1 MEKDSCYK
9 ILIDGIVQGIGFRP
23 FIYNL
28 AVEYKL
34 KGYVK
39 NTLKG
44 VEILVKG
51 EEDKIRAFIEDIK
64 IRKPSL
70 SVIRTLHYEKVFCDN
85 NFEAFHIVPSESL
98 NEKSIFILPD
108 IGICDNC
115 IEDFHN
121 IKSPFYKYPFLTCTN
136 CGPRYSIIE
145 RYPYDRINTTMNDF
159 IMCERCYRDYKDI
172 HSRRF
177 HAETISCSKCGPSY
191 SLLDENLNELKIE
204 DMWSFINHKIKE
216 GKIVAVKGIG
226 GYHLVLDA
234 KNIEAIKA
242 LRKRKKRDRKP
253 FALLMKDIET
263 IQKYCYINEVEKS
276 LLESPSKP
284 ILLLRKK
291 KTILEQEEDLISGNS
306 PYYGVMLPYTPVH
319 FLLMTECDILIC
331 TSANVSGE
339 PIVFREEE
347 LDRLR
352 GIADY
357 FLIHNRRVLRFVEDS
372 VLKVSQLPGRTLK
385 IFYRKSRGYAPL
397 TLFLSKKAN
406 KSIIGMGSDLKST
419 ISLLKEDVLI
429 LSQYLGDLADYES
442 YEAYTRCH
450 NDLQDIF
457 MFTPDV
463 YVCDLHPAYLSRSFT
478 ESKAKKGNVYYVQH
492 HKAHIASVLLENNWF
507 EDNVLGVALDGTGYG
522 EDGQIWGGEIFFGS
536 LKKELKRLGGIS
548 YLKFP
553 FGDKAVKD
561 PERTFLAYFLQAGVD
576 FESIKKELVSIDERS
591 FSIMKNI
598 VDRATIYASSTGRLF
613 DAVSYLLGFRKKI
626 SYEGEAAI
634 ELENLI
640 YLISDGTDF
649 SNIYTSEFLIEDG
662 RVTLDTRTILRHV
675 FRDFVDKVNLS
686 EISLRFHSSLVSGI
700 CKIIEN
706 YAYKFG
712 VKKVVLSGGSFQN
725 QFLLYHFFRI
735 LESKGFQVAINEYS
749 PPNDAC
755 ISIGQCGYIAF
766 NEN

>member
-1 MEKDSCYK
+1 MEKDICYK
-9 ILIDGIVQGIGFRP
+9 ILIYGIVQGIGFRP

-51 EEDKIRAFIEDIK
+51 QKDNILAFIEDIK
-64 IRKPSL
+64 VRKPAL
-70 SVIRTLHYEKVFCDN
+70 SVIKTLHYEITFCDN
-85 NFEAFHIVPSESL
+85 TYEDFSIVPSESL

-108 IGICDNC
+108 IGICDSCVNDFYN
-115 IEDFHN
+115 IE
-121 IKSPFYKYPFLTCTN
+121 SPFYKYPFITCTN

-159 IMCERCYRDYKDI
+159 IMCKRCDRDYKDI

-177 HAETISCSKCGPSY
+177 HAETISCFSCGPAY
-191 SLLDENLNELKIE
+191 SILDSNLITLKI
-204 DMWSFINHKIKE
+204 DDLWSFVNSRIKE
-216 GKIVAVKGIG
+216 GRIVAVKGIG

-234 KNIEAIKA
+234 KNVEAIKA
-242 LRKRKKRDRKP
+242 LRKRKRRDRKP
-253 FALLMKDIET
+253 FALLMRDIET
-263 IQKYCYINEVEKS
+263 IQKYCYINEFEKS

-291 KTILEQEEDLISGNS
+291 RAILEHEGDLISGSS

-319 FLLMTECDILIC
+319 FMLMLECDILIC

-347 LDRLR
+347 LDKLR
-352 GIADY
+352 DIADY

-372 VLKVSQLPGRTLK
+372 VLKVSRLPGRNLK
-385 IFYRKSRGYAPL
+385 MFYRKSRGYAPL
-397 TLFLSKKAN
+397 PLFLSKKAN
-406 KSIIGMGSDLKST
+406 KNIIGMGSDLKST

-429 LSQYLGDLADYES
+429 QSQYLGDLADYES
-442 YEAYTRCH
+442 YEAYLRCYK
-450 NDLQDIF
+450 DLQDIF

-478 ESKAKKGNVYYVQH
+478 ESEAKKGNVYYVQH
-492 HKAHIASVLLENNWF
+492 HKAHIASVLLEKNWF
-507 EDNVLGVALDGTGYG
+507 EDNVLGIALDGTGYG
-522 EDGQIWGGEIFFGS
+522 EDGHIWGGEIFIGS
-536 LKKELKRLGGIS
+536 LKKGFKRLGGIS

-553 FGDKAVKD
+553 FGDKAIKE
-561 PERTFLAYFLQAGVD
+561 PEKTFLAYFLQAGVD
-576 FESIKKELVSIDERS
+576 EDRIKKELESIDNKS

-598 VDRATIYASSTGRLF
+598 VDKANVYASSTGRLF
-613 DAVSYLLGFRKKI
+613 DAVSYLLGFRKKV

-649 SNIYTSEFLIEDG
+649 TNIYTPKFFVEDG
-662 RVTLDTRTILRHV
+662 RVVLDSMSILNYV
-675 FRDFVDKVNLS
+675 FQDFISKVNIS
-686 EISLRFHSSLVSGI
+686 EISIRFHSSLVSGI
-700 CKIIEN
+700 CKIIED
-706 YAYKFG
+706 YANRLG
-712 VKKVVLSGGSFQN
+712 VKKIALSGGSFQN
-725 QFLLYHFFRI
+725 QFLLYHFFRM
-735 LESKGFQVAINEYS
+735 LESKGFEVAINEYS

-766 NEN
+766 SES